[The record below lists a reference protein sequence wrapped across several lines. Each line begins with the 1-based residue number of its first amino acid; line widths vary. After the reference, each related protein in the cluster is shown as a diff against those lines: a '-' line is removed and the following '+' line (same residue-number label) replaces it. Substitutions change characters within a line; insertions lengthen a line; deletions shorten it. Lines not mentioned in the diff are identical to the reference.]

1 MSTARWTTGDPL
13 CGDAATRDC
22 VLLGL
27 EAVERRDRAEGLL
40 LGDDHVGRHIGQHHR
55 LEEAA
60 ALRGPLAAGDD
71 FGAFLQ
77 GVGDVR
83 LDLLD
88 RLHVDQRP
96 DHRTRLEAIGDLH
109 RAGGLGEALG
119 ESFVDAVLHQDS
131 LGAGAGAGLV
141 AVPLML
147 RDCALD
153 RHLDI
158 GVVKDNREKFFKK
171 FRQETSNRASLGCA
185 LRLTL

>member
-40 LGDDHVGRHIGQHHR
+40 LGDDHVGRHIGQHR
-55 LEEAA
+55 QLEEAA

-96 DHRTRLEAIGDLH
+96 DHRSRLEAIGDLH

-131 LGAGAGAGLV
+131 LGAGAGLV
-141 AVPLML
+141 AVPLIL